1 MDWNA
6 KRRICY
12 CRLLLYRNSF
22 VRPRGS
28 GAAKNSEEQ
37 RRQRRKGRLV
47 WAGDGMGMAGAVMS
61 LAYTTA
67 SSNLCFC
74 PHFLVSDLFKCTG
87 FVASNFSAT
96 RIAVTWILPHY
107 QQTSLVVAQP
117 CAAPLVTPYAAAV
130 VMPSLS
136 PSVPKQPTRK
146 QSSSSLLTPTTPSSA
161 PGWRSIFRMPSLK
174 KLNGGNLLTV
184 DDDRP
189 LSYSQS
195 QTVESSL
202 EVPQTTY
209 NNTSANRSSYTSSQS
224 TDSDPQRQLPKL
236 SYPSPLPS
244 HSPVSSPPVQFPRTS
259 TNGSPDQ
266 PAPRLLPHKQ
276 KTISFL
282 GRKLSF
288 TTKPISPSQH
298 HHHQPAVAS
307 HGAVKPTVRTGITG
321 MSNSPKPSTKASAA
335 RFLRRVASAPN
346 AKGILSSPRP
356 EYSPTVKNGFLAP
369 VESIPPLPVSPSGE
383 QGSNSLETASSKS
396 SASAAPAVQPKSAGG
411 TRQHRALTAS
421 SVQRH
426 RDAVNGLGEPPGRA
440 AFRRTY
446 SSNSIKVRSVEVR
459 PSSFQKIKML
469 GRGDVG
475 KVYLVREKKTDKL
488 FAMKGRILALWY
500 LSLQINA
507 RTVLSKKEMIARKKI
522 KRALAE
528 QEILAT
534 ANHPF
539 IVTLY
544 HSFQSEEYLYFCMEY
559 CLGGE
564 FFRALQM
571 RPGKCLPEDDARFY
585 AAEVTAALEYLHLM
599 GFIYRDLKPES
610 ACIPI
615 IQAKLCLIIGVAM
628 KLIGLC
634 LLYQISFFM
643 RQVTLCCPIL
653 TSQNSQRSLVGDL
666 RRSCR

>member
-1 MDWNA
+1 
-6 KRRICY
+6 
-12 CRLLLYRNSF
+12 
-22 VRPRGS
+22 
-28 GAAKNSEEQ
+28 
-37 RRQRRKGRLV
+37 
-47 WAGDGMGMAGAVMS
+47 
-61 LAYTTA
+61 
-67 SSNLCFC
+67 
-74 PHFLVSDLFKCTG
+74 
-87 FVASNFSAT
+87 
-96 RIAVTWILPHY
+96 
-107 QQTSLVVAQP
+107 
-117 CAAPLVTPYAAAV
+117 
-130 VMPSLS
+130 MPSLS

-189 LSYSQS
+189 LSYSPS

-244 HSPVSSPPVQFPRTS
+244 HSPVSSPTVQFPRTS

-288 TTKPISPSQH
+288 TTKSSSSSQH
-298 HHHQPAVAS
+298 QHQSVVAS
-307 HGAVKPTVRTGITG
+307 HGAVKPQVRTGVTG
-321 MSNSPKPSTKASAA
+321 MSNSPKPSTKATAA
-335 RFLRRVASAPN
+335 KFLRRVASAPN
-346 AKGILSSPRP
+346 AKGILSSPRV
-356 EYSPTVKNGFLAP
+356 EYSPTTKNGFLAP
-369 VESIPPLPVSPSGE
+369 VESVPPLPVSPSDQ

-488 FAMKGRILALWY
+488 FAMKGRFLASWY
-500 LSLQINA
+500 LSLQINVRLCSA
-507 RTVLSKKEMIARKKI
+507 VEERNDRSK
-522 KRALAE
+522 
-528 QEILAT
+528 Q
-534 ANHPF
+534 
-539 IVTLY
+539 
-544 HSFQSEEYLYFCMEY
+544 
-559 CLGGE
+559 
-564 FFRALQM
+564 
-571 RPGKCLPEDDARFY
+571 D
-585 AAEVTAALEYLHLM
+585 
-599 GFIYRDLKPES
+599 
-610 ACIPI
+610 
-615 IQAKLCLIIGVAM
+615 QAGPC
-628 KLIGLC
+628 
-634 LLYQISFFM
+634 
-643 RQVTLCCPIL
+643 
-653 TSQNSQRSLVGDL
+653 
-666 RRSCR
+666 